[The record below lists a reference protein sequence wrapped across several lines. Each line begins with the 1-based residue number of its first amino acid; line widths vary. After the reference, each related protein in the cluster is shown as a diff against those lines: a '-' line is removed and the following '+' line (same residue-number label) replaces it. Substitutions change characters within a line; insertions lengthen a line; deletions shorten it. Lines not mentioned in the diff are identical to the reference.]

1 MCVCVRDVR
10 VDFYT
15 RDYSCVNLR
24 QFDTLRRRSIRLR
37 RLPFLADSIAHAHIS
52 EPHVSVR
59 WQNAKKLIRAT
70 AIRIWIEYIY
80 IYIRAGKSSRKA
92 DGHVSARRRHR
103 WRDEICKWRARDTA
117 VNHPVVRSIPILD
130 ITQSKWMRSTSKI
143 NHFMPYV
150 LAAGASDF
158 RRRCSRAVVALYF
171 FIRWKRKKKQKTMK
185 YSIRA
190 VVNKQT
196 NKKMYIKRTNQLNG
210 NGEECVWW
218 APVIQQIQPNIW
230 QANL

>member
-80 IYIRAGKSSRKA
+80 SGRKKQQKSR
-92 DGHVSARRRHR
+92 
-103 WRDEICKWRARDTA
+103 RARIGPAATSMERWDMQVTRA
-117 VNHPVVRSIPILD
+117 RHSRQSSCCTQYPHIRHYPIKVDAFDIKNQSFYAIRS
-130 ITQSKWMRSTSKI
+130 
-143 NHFMPYV
+143 
-150 LAAGASDF
+150 
-158 RRRCSRAVVALYF
+158 CS
-171 FIRWKRKKKQKTMK
+171 W
-185 YSIRA
+185 
-190 VVNKQT
+190 
-196 NKKMYIKRTNQLNG
+196 
-210 NGEECVWW
+210 C
-218 APVIQQIQPNIW
+218 
-230 QANL
+230 